1 MKLIKHIIPIA
12 ILLLIMS
19 ACSNENDMPEFPTK
33 YVRISETSITVKTEE
48 ENKITIHPIFDS
60 EETAKGKFTW
70 SIADPTVAKIVTNA
84 DHSVTIQ
91 GIEVGQT
98 TIKIESE
105 DGKLKYFADLRTM
118 KAYPFVNPIFLD
130 FGTIES
136 SSPFNTFKVA
146 DKSLTSLLDIKDYEF
161 DYGIRIN
168 EDFGSLTRT
177 NLTNT
182 LGFPSEVIQDFFF
195 NDGIK
200 VKSASMSLFNL
211 NSRLK
216 YTFVMYASIAD
227 AGAETQYTI
236 KGQTEET
243 RVLVT
248 TKNTSNVAII
258 ENILPD
264 ENNEIKITVSAG
276 PNNTQWAKFYNISFM
291 AIVPEGYDLTTLFN

>member
-200 VKSASMSLFNL
+200 VESASMSLFNL